1 MTNWQK
7 KRGSIT
13 PPPKQEMKNY
23 ENQIPKEVT
32 TEDCNL

>member
-1 MTNWQK
+1 M
-7 KRGSIT
+7 